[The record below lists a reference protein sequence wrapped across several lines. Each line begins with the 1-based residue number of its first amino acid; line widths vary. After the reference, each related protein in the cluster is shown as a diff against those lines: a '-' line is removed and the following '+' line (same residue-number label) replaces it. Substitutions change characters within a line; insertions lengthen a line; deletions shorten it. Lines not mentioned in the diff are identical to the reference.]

1 MENIRNIVGFIADI
15 ITILGVAVGCSAS
28 LLHFFKK
35 KKQSA
40 VNNSSIDKNLHS
52 YNHYINIILSNI
64 IIILVFSTSWWAA
77 RKIIRLKIV
86 KSFLIIP
93 KQIYPCSLNDLYY
106 LKEHG
111 VINHYIAFALAFFIF
126 ISIASCCYLFINRIN
141 EGKGLAS
148 WPDIILEITIEP
160 LIWGLFTTGCFFS
173 AHMIIHFIFVT
184 INNVFFESNIN
195 YRGSFSEYIYI
206 TYPITWCL
214 VLFYLY
220 VTYFP
225 EIKSALKKHTNKIVS
240 K

>member
-40 VNNSSIDKNLHS
+40 VNNSSIDKNLYS
-52 YNHYINIILSNI
+52 YNYYINIILSNI

-141 EGKGLAS
+141 EGKDGDS
-148 WPDIILEITIEP
+148 WLEIISEITIGP
-160 LIWGLFTTGCFFS
+160 LVVAALTVGYVIL
-173 AHMIIHFIFVT
+173 AHGAIHLIFVT
-184 INNVFFESNIN
+184 IHNVFSENNIN
-195 YRGSFSEYIYI
+195 YKESFSEYIYI
-206 TYPITWCL
+206 TYPITLC
-214 VLFYLY
+214 VGLFCLY
-220 VTYFP
+220 VISFP